1 MLNTLLKCCKRKKT
15 WKGKVDDVHLQ
26 VWSQQHCCGKWTTFM
41 EPQKAMSIFEGGSHN
56 RVG

>member
-1 MLNTLLKCCKRKKT
+1 MLNTLLKCCKRKNMD
-15 WKGKVDDVHLQ
+15 GKVDDVHLQ
-26 VWSQQHCCGKWTTFM
+26 VWSQQHCCGKWRTFM